1 MRHGNA
7 SATGSDRG
15 FQHSDSQNSTC
26 RRNSDGAGKS
36 GKVTAS
42 ISGRRDVTIKA
53 IVFAVAKIDT
63 LRNCSTAG
71 ESGDQ
76 GTSESESCF
85 LALISSPAGGVSQPN
100 EAAQT
105 FTGQQAYKNP

>member
-1 MRHGNA
+1 MHRA
-7 SATGSDRG
+7 SHRSR
-15 FQHSDSQNSTC
+15 FQHSDAQNNTC
-26 RRNSDGAGKS
+26 AQNSDGAGES
-36 GKVTAS
+36 GKVAAS

-63 LRNCSTAG
+63 LRNCSRAG

-85 LALISSPAGGVSQPN
+85 LALISSPAGGVSRPK
-100 EAAQT
+100 ETAQNLRENKS
-105 FTGQQAYKNP
+105 AK